1 MKFSLFL
8 PALFLLAASC
18 SMQPTPASLSGS
30 WTQPVPGQPGH
41 VQGMQLLPDG
51 RAVSINMH
59 TLLYQGWQL
68 DGSTSLEF
76 DPKQYPTVTRKCALV
91 QMRYA
96 GPAQE

>member
-1 MKFSLFL
+1 MAENKILVQIIDHENGDSVLGQDYFASREKAEKFKRISDRAI
-8 PALFLLAASC
+8 ALYTR
-18 SMQPTPASLSGS
+18 M
-30 WTQPVPGQPGH
+30 
-41 VQGMQLLPDG
+41 
-51 RAVSINMH
+51 
-59 TLLYQGWQL
+59 GWQL

>member
-68 DGSTSLEF
+68 DGSRLMHVSL
-76 DPKQYPTVTRKCALV
+76 T
-91 QMRYA
+91 
-96 GPAQE
+96 PASIAAWAMITPSATMM

>member
-30 WTQPVPGQPGH
+30 WIQPVPGQPGH

-76 DPKQYPTVTRKCALV
+76 DPQQYPTVTRKCALV

-96 GPAQE
+96 GPVQE

>member
-68 DGSTSLEF
+68 DGSRLILTGKIIKTPWNIVIVIFLAI
-76 DPKQYPTVTRKCALV
+76 DLNL
-91 QMRYA
+91 
-96 GPAQE
+96 

>member
-76 DPKQYPTVTRKCALV
+76 DPQQYPTVTRKCALV